1 MKKDNKSSIVSL
13 LLVLAVIA
21 VGLFWFKPNWDE
33 QSALKVTE
41 QVRLEEKAGVEATLK
56 GLQEAQANLSA
67 SSEIT
72 QQTVLASIP
81 ERMEQDHLIDQI
93 SKVAKD
99 NDVNLSSIS
108 FNIPINSTE
117 AIKKAG
123 INLSMTGGEDDL
135 MRLLKGLESNPRK
148 LLIKSITVQ
157 FGQTEGI
164 KRVNFNISMD
174 AYFQT
179 GI

>member
-1 MKKDNKSSIVSL
+1 MKKDNKSPIVSL
-13 LLVLAVIA
+13 VLVLAVIA

-41 QVRLEEKAGVEATLK
+41 QARANEKAGIEATLK
-56 GLQEAQANLSA
+56 GLQDAQANLA
-67 SSEIT
+67 GASEIT

-81 ERMEQDHLIDQI
+81 EKLEQNNLIDQI
-93 SKVAKD
+93 SKIAKD
-99 NDVNLSSIS
+99 NNVNLSSIS
-108 FNIPINSTE
+108 FSIPVNSVE
-117 AIKKAG
+117 VIKKTT

-135 MRLLKGLESNPRK
+135 LRLLRGLENNPRK
-148 LLIKSITVQ
+148 LVVKSVTVQ

-164 KRVNFNISMD
+164 ARVNFNISMD
-174 AYFQT
+174 AYYQT

>member
-1 MKKDNKSSIVSL
+1 MKKDNKSSIASL

-41 QVRLEEKAGVEATLK
+41 KARETDKAAVETTLK
-56 GLQEAQANLSA
+56 GLQEAQANLA
-67 SSEIT
+67 GASEIT

-81 ERMEQDHLIDQI
+81 EKLEQDRLIDQI
-93 SKVAKD
+93 SKIAKD

-108 FNIPINSTE
+108 FSIPLNSVE
-117 AIKKAG
+117 LIKKAT

-135 MRLLKGLESNPRK
+135 LRLLKGLENNPRK
-148 LLIKSITVQ
+148 LVVKSVTVQ

-164 KRVNFNISMD
+164 KRVNFNVSLD